1 MKFKKTDV
9 AGAVEILASN
19 DFTAIPFTTTTAK
32 KAGEKLT
39 VDSRV
44 GVVLYDVDPDEN
56 PNGSLLAIEG
66 ITSPDGRVLGKMG
79 HTERRGHDLYK
90 NVPGDTSMPLFENGV
105 KYFTR

>member
-39 VDSRV
+39 VGSRV
-44 GVVLYDVDPDEN
+44 GVVLYDVDPNEN
-56 PNGSLLAIEG
+56 PNGSLLVAGVIDAAKAKAHSGTDLSAE
-66 ITSPDGRVLGKMG
+66 
-79 HTERRGHDLYK
+79 HDL
-90 NVPGDTSMPLFENGV
+90 PDTIILRTNTGV
-105 KYFTR
+105 NA

>member
-32 KAGEKLT
+32 KAGEILT

-56 PNGSLLAIEG
+56 PNGSLLVAGVIDAVKAKAHSGTDLAAE
-66 ITSPDGRVLGKMG
+66 SNLPDTIILR
-79 HTERRGHDLYK
+79 T
-90 NVPGDTSMPLFENGV
+90 NTGV
-105 KYFTR
+105 NA

>member
-44 GVVLYDVDPDEN
+44 GVVLFDPDEN
-56 PNGSLLAIEG
+56 PNGSLLVAGVIDAVKAKAHSGTDLAAE
-66 ITSPDGRVLGKMG
+66 SDLPDTIILR
-79 HTERRGHDLYK
+79 T
-90 NVPGDTSMPLFENGV
+90 NTGV
-105 KYFTR
+105 NA

>member
-56 PNGSLLAIEG
+56 PNGSLLVAGVIDAVKAKAHSG
-66 ITSPDGRVLGKMG
+66 IDLAAEPDL
-79 HTERRGHDLYK
+79 
-90 NVPGDTSMPLFENGV
+90 PDTIILRTNTGV
-105 KYFTR
+105 NA

>member
-56 PNGSLLAIEG
+56 PNGSLLVAGVIDAVKAKAHSGTDLAEENDL
-66 ITSPDGRVLGKMG
+66 PDTIILR
-79 HTERRGHDLYK
+79 T
-90 NVPGDTSMPLFENGV
+90 NTGV
-105 KYFTR
+105 NA

>member
-1 MKFKKTDV
+1 MTFKKTDV

-56 PNGSLLAIEG
+56 PNGSLLVAGVIDAVKAKAHSGTDLTAE
-66 ITSPDGRVLGKMG
+66 SDLPDTIILR
-79 HTERRGHDLYK
+79 T
-90 NVPGDTSMPLFENGV
+90 NTGV
-105 KYFTR
+105 NA

>member
-19 DFTAIPFTTTTAK
+19 DFTAIPFTTAK

-56 PNGSLLAIEG
+56 PNGSLLVAGVIDAVKAKAHSGTDLAAE
-66 ITSPDGRVLGKMG
+66 SDLPDTIILR
-79 HTERRGHDLYK
+79 T
-90 NVPGDTSMPLFENGV
+90 NTGV
-105 KYFTR
+105 NA

>member
-56 PNGSLLAIEG
+56 PNGSLLVAGVIDAVKAKAHSG
-66 ITSPDGRVLGKMG
+66 IDLATESDLPDTIILR
-79 HTERRGHDLYK
+79 T
-90 NVPGDTSMPLFENGV
+90 NTGV
-105 KYFTR
+105 NA

>member
-56 PNGSLLAIEG
+56 PNGSLLVAGVIDAAKVKAHSGTDLAAE
-66 ITSPDGRVLGKMG
+66 SDLPDTIILR
-79 HTERRGHDLYK
+79 T
-90 NVPGDTSMPLFENGV
+90 NTGV
-105 KYFTR
+105 NA

>member
-44 GVVLYDVDPDEN
+44 GVVLYDVDPAEN
-56 PNGSLLAIEG
+56 PNASLLIRGVIDTKKAAASSSFTFDADAIKALK
-66 ITSPDGRVLGKMG
+66 TA
-79 HTERRGHDLYK
+79 
-90 NVPGDTSMPLFENGV
+90 VPGIFCRDNIGV
-105 KYFTR
+105 NA

>member
-56 PNGSLLAIEG
+56 PNGSLLVAGVIDAVKAKAHSG
-66 ITSPDGRVLGKMG
+66 TDLAASDLPDTIILRTNTGVNAQ
-79 HTERRGHDLYK
+79 RR
-90 NVPGDTSMPLFENGV
+90 
-105 KYFTR
+105 

>member
-39 VDSRV
+39 VGSRV

-56 PNGSLLAIEG
+56 PNGSLLVAGVIDAVKAKAHSGTDLVAE
-66 ITSPDGRVLGKMG
+66 SDLPDTIILR
-79 HTERRGHDLYK
+79 T
-90 NVPGDTSMPLFENGV
+90 NTGV
-105 KYFTR
+105 NA

>member
-56 PNGSLLAIEG
+56 PNGSLLVAGVIDAVKAKAHSG
-66 ITSPDGRVLGKMG
+66 IDLTAESDLPDTIILR
-79 HTERRGHDLYK
+79 T
-90 NVPGDTSMPLFENGV
+90 NTGV
-105 KYFTR
+105 NA

>member
-56 PNGSLLAIEG
+56 PNGSLLVAGVIDAVKAKAHSVIDLAAE
-66 ITSPDGRVLGKMG
+66 SDLPDTIILR
-79 HTERRGHDLYK
+79 T
-90 NVPGDTSMPLFENGV
+90 NTGV
-105 KYFTR
+105 NA

>member
-56 PNGSLLAIEG
+56 PNGSLLVAGVIDAVKAKAHSGTDLDAE
-66 ITSPDGRVLGKMG
+66 SDLPDTIILR
-79 HTERRGHDLYK
+79 T
-90 NVPGDTSMPLFENGV
+90 NTGV
-105 KYFTR
+105 NA

>member
-56 PNGSLLAIEG
+56 PNGSLLVAGVIDAVKANAHSG
-66 ITSPDGRVLGKMG
+66 IDLAAESDLPDTIILR
-79 HTERRGHDLYK
+79 T
-90 NVPGDTSMPLFENGV
+90 NTGV
-105 KYFTR
+105 NA

>member
-39 VDSRV
+39 VGSRV

-56 PNGSLLAIEG
+56 PNGSLLVAGVIDAVKAKAHSGTDLAVESG
-66 ITSPDGRVLGKMG
+66 LPDTIILR
-79 HTERRGHDLYK
+79 T
-90 NVPGDTSMPLFENGV
+90 NTGV
-105 KYFTR
+105 NA

>member
-56 PNGSLLAIEG
+56 PNGSLLVAGVIDAVKAKEHSG
-66 ITSPDGRVLGKMG
+66 TDLTAESDLPDTIILR
-79 HTERRGHDLYK
+79 T
-90 NVPGDTSMPLFENGV
+90 NTGV
-105 KYFTR
+105 NA

>member
-32 KAGEKLT
+32 KAGEVLT
-39 VDSRV
+39 VDKST

-56 PNGSLLAIEG
+56 PNGSLVVAGVIDATKAKAHSG
-66 ITSPDGRVLGKMG
+66 V
-79 HTERRGHDLYK
+79 DLT
-90 NVPGDTSMPLFENGV
+90 NLEDATLPATIILRTNTGV
-105 KYFTR
+105 NA

>member
-56 PNGSLLAIEG
+56 PNGSLLVAG
-66 ITSPDGRVLGKMG
+66 
-79 HTERRGHDLYK
+79 ERRGLGLFTL
-90 NVPGDTSMPLFENGV
+90 VPGVAAIAG
-105 KYFTR
+105 TRR